1 MAGVNQLKGKIALV
15 TGSSRGIGK
24 SMARELAERGCTVI
38 VHGSKESDALGASFE
53 DVRKLSG
60 DSIMV
65 TAELS
70 EPAAIDR
77 MFSEIEHALPRLDIL
92 VNNAATQKPGAILE
106 LEQDNWDHVL
116 SVNLRAPFLCAQRAG
131 RIMRDNKTGG
141 KIINIS
147 SVHAYD
153 ARRNYAHYSAAKGA
167 LETLTKSLALE
178 LAEHNIQVNSVV
190 AGAIA
195 TELTPM
201 DRQASFLT
209 SIPAG
214 RIGTTDEIARLV
226 AFLCSNEC
234 DYITG
239 ASIVADGGLTL
250 GFCATRPDL

>member
-1 MAGVNQLKGKIALV
+1 MQLEGKTALV

-24 SMARELAERGCTVI
+24 TIARELAHRGCTLI
-38 VHGSKESDALGASFE
+38 VHGSKESDALRGSFE
-53 DVRKLSG
+53 DVRKLSS

-65 TAELS
+65 TADLS
-70 EPAAIDR
+70 EPAAIDK
-77 MFSEIEHALPRLDIL
+77 MFSHIEQSVTRLDIL
-92 VNNAATQKPGAILE
+92 VNNAATQKPGPFLE
-106 LEQDNWDHVL
+106 LEQGDWDRVL

-131 RIMRDNKTGG
+131 RIMRDNNTGG

-153 ARRNYAHYSAAKGA
+153 VRRYYAHYSAAKGA

-178 LAEHNIQVNSVV
+178 LAEFDIQVNSVV

-195 TELTPM
+195 TELTPL
-201 DRQASFLT
+201 DRQANFLT

-214 RIGTTDEIARLV
+214 RIGTTSEVARLV
-226 AFLCSNEC
+226 AFLSSNEC

-239 ASIVADGGLTL
+239 ASITVDGGLTL
-250 GFCATRPDL
+250 GFCASRPDL

>member
-1 MAGVNQLKGKIALV
+1 MQLKGKVALV

-24 SMARELAERGCTVI
+24 AIARELARRGCTLI
-38 VHGSKESDALGASFE
+38 VHGSKQSEALTASFE
-53 DVRKLSG
+53 DVKKLSG
-60 DSIMV
+60 DSITV

-70 EPAAIDR
+70 EPAEIDR
-77 MFSEIEHALPRLDIL
+77 MFSQIKQALPGLDIL
-92 VNNAATQKPGAILE
+92 VNNAATQKPGAVLE
-106 LEQDNWDHVL
+106 LEQDNWDRVL

-131 RIMRDNKTGG
+131 RIMRDKGTGG

-153 ARRNYAHYSAAKGA
+153 ARRYYAHYSAAKGA

-214 RIGTTDEIARLV
+214 RIGTTEEIARLV
-226 AFLCSNEC
+226 AFLSSNEC

-239 ASIVADGGLTL
+239 ASITADGGLTL
-250 GFCATRPDL
+250 GFCASRPDL

>member
-1 MAGVNQLKGKIALV
+1 MQLKDKAALV

-24 SMARELAERGCTVI
+24 TIARELARRGCTLI
-38 VHGSKESDALGASFE
+38 VHGSKQSDALEGSFE
-53 DVRKLSG
+53 DVSKLSG
-60 DSIMV
+60 DSIMI

-70 EPAAIDR
+70 EPAAIEK
-77 MFSEIEHALPRLDIL
+77 MFSQIDRALPGLDIL
-92 VNNAATQKPGAILE
+92 VNNAATQKPGAVLE
-106 LEQDNWDHVL
+106 LERDNWDRVL
-116 SVNLRAPFLCAQRAG
+116 SVNLRAPFLCAQHAG
-131 RIMRDNKTGG
+131 RAMRDNKTGG
-141 KIINIS
+141 KIVNIS

-153 ARRNYAHYSAAKGA
+153 ARRYYAHYSAAKGA
-167 LETLTKSLALE
+167 LETLTKSLAME

-195 TELTPM
+195 TELTPV

-214 RIGTTDEIARLV
+214 RIGTTEEIARLV
-226 AFLCSNEC
+226 AFLASNEC

-239 ASIVADGGLTL
+239 ASITADGGLTL

>member
-1 MAGVNQLKGKIALV
+1 MELEGKMALV

-24 SMARELAERGCTVI
+24 TIAFELARHGCKVI
-38 VHGSKESDALGASFE
+38 VHGSKESDALGESFKN
-53 DVRKLSG
+53 VSKLSP

-70 EPAAIDR
+70 KPGEIDK
-77 MFSEIEHALPRLDIL
+77 MFSQIEKSFAGLDIL
-92 VNNAATQKPGAILE
+92 VNNAATQNPSPVLE
-106 LEQDNWDHVL
+106 LKQEDWDRVL
-116 SVNLRAPFLCAQRAG
+116 SINLRAPFLCAQHAG
-131 RIMRDNKTGG
+131 RIMRDNKRGG

-153 ARRNYAHYSAAKGA
+153 ARRYYAHYSAAKGG

-178 LAEHNIQVNSVV
+178 LAQYNIQVNSIV

-201 DRQASFLT
+201 DRQEKFLT
-209 SIPAG
+209 SVPAG
-214 RIGTTDEIARLV
+214 RIGTTEEIAQLV
-226 AFLCSNEC
+226 VFLSSNRC

-239 ASIVADGGLTL
+239 ASITVDGGLTL
-250 GFCATRPDL
+250 GFCATRSDL